1 MQHPHNAGMQSA
13 GELLKIEREILE
25 FRLKPQIAL
34 VARLG
39 ELDAMLEKGLEK
51 REAMLEILYY
61 IFIFPVEQV
70 LEWALFTLFKATK
83 NYGVSIILLSLI
95 MQLFMLK
102 LTFYFD
108 KKAAS
113 FSER

>member
-1 MQHPHNAGMQSA
+1 
-13 GELLKIEREILE
+13 
-25 FRLKPQIAL
+25 
-34 VARLG
+34 
-39 ELDAMLEKGLEK
+39 
-51 REAMLEILYY
+51 MLEILYY

-113 FSER
+113 FGALKAQCDSKIKEFKRVFKGRATKLYPHTL